1 MKKGIGLRTKFTLLF
16 FGMMLFIGIVV
27 LHFWDESYQQIS
39 EEQHLDYAKTIAQ
52 IVEGTLEP
60 QKLMEYQKTGK
71 EDEEYLE
78 LLEQMKK
85 IQKKSHVY
93 YLYVVFV
100 ETEEKGT
107 YFFDLKYVNGESQ
120 LAHSLGQKNQL
131 KKNYPGLSKVLETKE
146 ASSALDQMEEGG
158 ELLDSVYVPLLDD
171 KEEIVIAFVGVD
183 FNDHDLAEKNR
194 QMKDMTMQ
202 SLVVVMVVCFCI
214 FLGIVQFSILRPVYQ
229 LKQQAEMVSEGH
241 FDTETKV
248 RGHDEISEIMA
259 VFNRMSKSIAGNMKE
274 MQELNNAYYK
284 YVPAKILSLL
294 GKSSIIDIMPG
305 NEQTSM
311 LAVFSFQMA
320 DFDKLIRRKETK
332 EMIDSINQ
340 VLRVCVPV
348 IVEQE
353 GMVEGFQNAG
363 LTAVFDSTCKAAL
376 KSAVT
381 VCQKLNHMVALKQ
394 MDENQAGIGL
404 AYGPVTLGI
413 IGQEKRMAA
422 ITVSQY
428 RDVACWLQ
436 SKAYQYQ
443 SHILITQTAADTI
456 PDFINTYHVRTLGF
470 MYNTYTGYTDRIY
483 DVYDGDN
490 REEIEMKNATK
501 ELFEKGVEL
510 FCIRKFK
517 EARQKFIAVLKQFR
531 KDRAAKEYLY
541 LCDKY
546 SLDGD
551 RKDTDVYFIK
561 ME

>member
-1 MKKGIGLRTKFTLLF
+1 MKKRLGLRTKFTLLF
-16 FGMMLFIGIVV
+16 FGMMLFIGMVV
-27 LHFWDESYQQIS
+27 LHFWDKSYKQIS
-39 EEQHLDYAKTIAQ
+39 KEQHLDYAKTIAQ

-71 EDEEYLE
+71 EDKEYWE

-85 IQKKSHVY
+85 IQEKSHVY

-107 YFFDLKYVNGESQ
+107 YFFDLKLVNEKSQ
-120 LAHSLGQKNQL
+120 LAHSLGEGNPL
-131 KKNYPGLSKVLETKE
+131 KKNYPGLWEVLESKK
-146 ASSALDQMEEGG
+146 ASTALDQMEEG
-158 ELLDSVYVPLLDD
+158 EEQLDSVYVPLLDD
-171 KEEIVIAFVGVD
+171 KEEVVIAFVGVD
-183 FNDHDLAEKNR
+183 FNDYDLAEKNR
-194 QMKDMTMQ
+194 QMKEMTMH
-202 SLVVVMVVCFCI
+202 SLVGVMAVCFCI
-214 FLGIVQFSILRPVYQ
+214 LLGIVQFSILRPVYQ

-241 FDTETKV
+241 FDTEVKV
-248 RGHDEISEIMA
+248 RGHDEISEIMV
-259 VFNRMSKSIAGNMKE
+259 VFNQMSKSIAGNMRE
-274 MQELNNAYYK
+274 MQELNDAYYK

-294 GKSSIIDIMPG
+294 GKSSIVDIMPG

-332 EMIDSINQ
+332 DMIDSINQ
-340 VLRVCVPV
+340 VLHACVPV

-363 LTAVFDSTCKAAL
+363 FTALFDSSCKAAL

-381 VCQKLNHMVALKQ
+381 VCQRLNHMVALKQ

-456 PDFINTYHVRTLGF
+456 PDFFETYHVRTLGF

-483 DVYDGDN
+483 DVYDGDS
-490 REEIEMKNATK
+490 REEIDMKNETK
-501 ELFEKGVEL
+501 ALFEKGVEQ
-510 FCIRKFK
+510 FCIRNFV

-546 SLDGD
+546 CLEQH
-551 RKDTDVYFIK
+551 RKDVDVYFIK